1 MEFRQQSILI
11 MRQINYIIIHCSA
24 TKAGQDFRAKD
35 IDRWHRERGW
45 DGIGYHKVIDLDGTI
60 EPGRSEAK
68 PGAHCKGHNS
78 DSIGICYI
86 GGLDKN
92 GKPADTRTELQ
103 KAALAGLVADYKR
116 RFPNAKVVGHRDMP
130 NVHKACPCFN
140 AKEEY
145 KNI

>member
-1 MEFRQQSILI
+1 

-24 TKAGQDFRAKD
+24 TKAGHDFRAKD
-35 IDRWHRERGW
+35 INEWHRERGF
-45 DGIGYHKVIDLDGTI
+45 DRIGYHKVIDLDGKV
-60 EPGRSEAK
+60 ENGR
-68 PGAHCKGHNS
+68 PIWQIGAHCKGHNR

-92 GKPADTRTELQ
+92 GNPADTRTEDQ
-103 KAALAGLVADYKR
+103 KIALKATIEYFKS

-130 NVHKACPCFN
+130 NAHKACPCFD

>member
-1 MEFRQQSILI
+1 

-24 TKAGQDFRAKD
+24 TKAGRDFHAKD
-35 IDRWHRERGW
+35 IDKWHRERGF
-45 DGIGYHKVIDLDGTI
+45 DEIGYNAVVDLDGTV
-60 EPGRSEAK
+60 EPGRSESK

-86 GGLDKN
+86 GGLDED

-103 KAALAGLVADYKR
+103 KAALAELVAGYKR

-130 NVHKACPCFN
+130 NVHKACPCFD

>member
-1 MEFRQQSILI
+1 

-45 DGIGYHKVIDLDGTI
+45 DGIGYHKVIELDGTI
-60 EPGRSEAK
+60 ETGRSEAK

-86 GGLDKN
+86 GGLDEN

-103 KAALAGLVADYKR
+103 KAALAGLVAGYKQ

>member
-1 MEFRQQSILI
+1 

-103 KAALAGLVADYKR
+103 KAALTGLVADYKR

>member
-1 MEFRQQSILI
+1 

-60 EPGRSEAK
+60 EPGRSETK

>member
-1 MEFRQQSILI
+1 

-116 RFPNAKVVGHRDMP
+116 RFPNAKVVGHRDIP

>member
-1 MEFRQQSILI
+1 

-24 TKAGQDFRAKD
+24 TKAGRDFHAKD
-35 IDRWHRERGW
+35 IDKWHRERGF
-45 DGIGYHKVIDLDGTI
+45 DEIGYNVVVDLDGKV
-60 EPGRSEAK
+60 ELGRSEAK

-86 GGLDKN
+86 GGLDEN

-103 KAALAGLVADYKR
+103 KAALAGLVAGYKQ
-116 RFPNAKVVGHRDMP
+116 RFPNAKVIGHRDMP
-130 NVHKACPCFN
+130 NVHKAWPCLD

>member
-1 MEFRQQSILI
+1 MLINVLNI